1 MAFWYA
7 VCRDNEDTDWGYGSN
22 DIIVAKAMAQN
33 IQRNGNPNA
42 GIVVVDDGDDSIAI
56 NEFQNFVLDD
66 EDIRE
71 VAERL
76 VDGNWDPEDRDII
89 QSEFYFS
96 DEDMNRI
103 LASMAEI
110 G

>member
-1 MAFWYA
+1 MFWYA
-7 VCRDNEDTDWGYGSN
+7 VCRNQEDNDWGYGSN

-33 IQRNGNPNA
+33 MQRNGNPDA
-42 GIVVVDDGDDSIAI
+42 VIVVVDDGDDSIAI
-56 NEFQNFVLDD
+56 NEYQNFVLDD

-96 DEDMNRI
+96 DEDMDRI

-110 G
+110 S

>member
-1 MAFWYA
+1 MFWYA
-7 VCRDNEDTDWGYGSN
+7 VCRNQEDNDWGYGSN

-33 IQRNGNPNA
+33 MQRNGNPDA
-42 GIVVVDDGDDSIAI
+42 VIVVVDDGDDSIAI

-96 DEDMNRI
+96 DEDMDRI